1 MAFPAALSNDG
12 YVDLCILE
20 GKVGYNSMGD
30 IFKGFET
37 GKHFHDNQVGPPL
50 PFSIHS

>member
-12 YVDLCILE
+12 FVDLCILE
-20 GKVGYNSMGD
+20 GNVGYNSMAD

-37 GKHFHDNQVGPPL
+37 GEHFHKDEVCRLPL
-50 PFSIHS
+50 KF